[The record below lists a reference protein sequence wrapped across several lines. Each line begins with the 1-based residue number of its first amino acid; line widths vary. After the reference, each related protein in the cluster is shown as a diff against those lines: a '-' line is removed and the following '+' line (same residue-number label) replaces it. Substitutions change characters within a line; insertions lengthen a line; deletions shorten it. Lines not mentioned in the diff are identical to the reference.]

1 MTPIQP
7 NAHTPVLP
15 PPPRYWFPLN
25 FFLSTAFQPT
35 ALIGLDKEMRM
46 PKMGEEGLNCA
57 CRPSLFAY
65 PSPVTAEVKET
76 VSKQERHRLRSDVT

>member
-1 MTPIQP
+1 
-7 NAHTPVLP
+7 
-15 PPPRYWFPLN
+15 
-25 FFLSTAFQPT
+25 
-35 ALIGLDKEMRM
+35 M

-76 VSKQERHRLRSDVT
+76 VRQQAGPRDMTCLTVIVHIFDSPGLKGSNSKHISVCEVS